1 MIAAAMST
9 ENRGDRNEQEAPIGS
24 QEPSNYQVGWRKLQ
38 RASVKF
44 IQSQVHSDT
53 KDQVNLDH
61 SARIHPAA
69 GNGSLVLPVTL
80 HTDTSSNK
88 NSSNLFQLVTSK
100 GATAVMGFIFAAFLL
115 KKAAFKSPQSW
126 GLKST
131 ALLGALKLS
140 PSLVRQA
147 LSQFFGQ
154 AGDTLMTSPQ
164 QMRLKVTPP
173 DLSIMNWNMAR
184 MSYMLDV
191 LLERHP
197 ITYVLLLIMACLTLI
212 LIGGLLFKRYR
223 GKQTMGDA
231 LWDAWACL
239 CSSGTHLKERSRQGR
254 TIGFFLAFGGLLF
267 YSLLTSTMTAQIK
280 LRMEWLREGAH
291 SQVMENGHIVI
302 CGANNHIT
310 TVLKQLNKSHEFA
323 IRDGTAASRKQTVL
337 LLSERARREIEK
349 LVSPVT
355 KECTQINILTRC
367 GSLSSPRSFAK
378 VAADK
383 ARAIVLLANKDDPY
397 EADADNVLA
406 LLALQSLLDERTAG
420 NVIVEVSR
428 KSTAGLLKSLS
439 GLKVSPVQNL
449 SSKLFVQCTRQA
461 GLVNVY
467 QQLLDHSKTV
477 INLRNYP
484 SLAGLSYGEVRR
496 GYPEAVVCGLIPAG
510 GGPDFHPKDTR
521 ILESTDKLLILAR
534 KHTHRSPPAALLWKA
549 EERSRMIRPSEAST
563 SDSISVTTDS
573 DEYRN
578 LAEIFNR
585 AKKTGSKTSGWS
597 AARNERIIMLGW
609 RPGVSEMVWEYD
621 DYVGPGSELTILAEA
636 PVEERK
642 ACLARRSKTQLRN
655 IHIVH
660 KIGNPMSRSDL
671 QDAILSSIPQRS
683 HTGVKS
689 ADDDSEKIPLSIV
702 VIGDRGWHA
711 GDSTKPD
718 KQSVFALL
726 LAESLCKEFKVKVTS
741 LVAEF
746 IDTKLGKQV
755 VKSHPTL
762 TYIGTSEL
770 AGLVTS
776 QVVEHNDLNAVWT
789 ELLNSWGNEI
799 YMKGIQLY
807 MRDGESP
814 SFSELQERAASRTE
828 VAIGY
833 RHNNK
838 VVLNPSSKEKP
849 LELNGED
856 SLVVISEFE

>member
-1 MIAAAMST
+1 MREAAMAGGQVMHLVCAGSSLELRKARLLSACSSFRLQPHWRSCAVAGGRKSYSITTAAMST
-9 ENRGDRNEQEAPIGS
+9 ENRGDHNEQEALVAS
-24 QEPSNYQVGWRKLQ
+24 QETSTYQVGWRKLQ

-44 IQSQVHSDT
+44 IQSQLHSST
-53 KDQVNLDH
+53 KDQANLDR
-61 SARIHPAA
+61 SARIHPAT
-69 GNGSLVLPVTL
+69 GNGSLVLPVEL
-80 HTDTSSNK
+80 HTDTSSNGDD
-88 NSSNLFQLVTSK
+88 SNFFQLLTSK
-100 GATAVMGFIFAAFLL
+100 GATVVMSLLFAAFLF
-115 KKAAFKSPQSW
+115 KKAVFKDPPSW
-126 GLKST
+126 GFNST

-147 LSQFFGQ
+147 LSQAF
-154 AGDTLMTSPQ
+154 DHPVDSLMTSPQ

-173 DLSIMNWNMAR
+173 DFSIMNWNLAR
-184 MSYMLDV
+184 LSYMLDV

-212 LIGGLLFKRYR
+212 VIGGLLFKRYR
-223 GKQTMGDA
+223 ARQTLGDA

-239 CSSGTHLKERSRQGR
+239 CSSGTHLKEKSQQGR

-291 SQVMENGHIVI
+291 SQVMENGHIII
-302 CGANNHIT
+302 CGANNHMT

-337 LLSERARREIEK
+337 LLSERARREIERI
-349 LVSPVT
+349 VSPVT

-461 GLVNVY
+461 GLVDVY
-467 QQLLDHSKTV
+467 QQLLDHGKTV

-496 GYPEAVVCGLIPAG
+496 GFPEAVVCGLIPAG

-521 ILESTDKLLILAR
+521 LLESTDQLLILAR
-534 KHTHRSPPAALLWKA
+534 KHTHRLPPAALLAKD
-549 EERSRMIRPSEAST
+549 EESLRRSSKAST
-563 SDSISVTTDS
+563 SDSIPVTTDLK
-573 DEYRN
+573 EFRTFTK
-578 LAEIFNR
+578 IFNR
-585 AKKTGSKTSGWS
+585 PKGTGSKTSDWS
-597 AARNERIIMLGW
+597 AARKERVIILGW

-621 DYVGPGSELTILAEA
+621 DYVGPGSELTILAET

-642 ACLARRSKTQLRN
+642 ACLARRSKTHLRN
-655 IHIVH
+655 IQVVH

-671 QDAILSSIPQRS
+671 QDAILSSIPQRL

-689 ADDDSEKIPLSIV
+689 ADEDSVKIPLSIV
-702 VIGDRGWHA
+702 VIGDKGWHA
-711 GDSTKPD
+711 GESSKPD
-718 KQSVFALL
+718 KQCVFALL
-726 LAESLCKEFKVKVTS
+726 LAESLCKEFNVKVTS

-746 IDTKLGKQV
+746 IDTKMGKQV

-762 TYIGTSEL
+762 TYR
-770 AGLVTS
+770 
-776 QVVEHNDLNAVWT
+776 N
-789 ELLNSWGNEI
+789 
-799 YMKGIQLY
+799 
-807 MRDGESP
+807 
-814 SFSELQERAASRTE
+814 
-828 VAIGY
+828 
-833 RHNNK
+833 
-838 VVLNPSSKEKP
+838 
-849 LELNGED
+849 
-856 SLVVISEFE
+856 